1 LLGIGRALAA
11 AALGLA
17 ELVERPEKTVRQAGL
32 VTGELRQGLATVA
45 ADRRADQEGLGLRAT
60 VG

>member
-1 LLGIGRALAA
+1 
-11 AALGLA
+11 LGLA
-17 ELVERPEKTVRQAGL
+17 ELVEGPEKTVRQAGL
-32 VTGELRQGLATVA
+32 VAGEFRKGLAAVA